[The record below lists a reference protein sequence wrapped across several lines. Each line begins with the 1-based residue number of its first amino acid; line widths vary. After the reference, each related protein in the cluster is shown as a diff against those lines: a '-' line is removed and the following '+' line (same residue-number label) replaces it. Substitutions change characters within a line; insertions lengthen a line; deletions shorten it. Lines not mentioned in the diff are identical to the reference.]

1 MFDKTLEISLICK
14 YIQRNI
20 LQIYFISVN
29 LEILHKLVCWYES
42 FSHPLEPENVSLL
55 DLFTYFTAWR
65 ETCAGYLASHYL
77 LKKT

>member
-14 YIQRNI
+14 YVQRNI

-55 DLFTYFTAWR
+55 DLCTSRPEGRPA
-65 ETCAGYLASHYL
+65 LAAL
-77 LKKT
+77 CLAIC